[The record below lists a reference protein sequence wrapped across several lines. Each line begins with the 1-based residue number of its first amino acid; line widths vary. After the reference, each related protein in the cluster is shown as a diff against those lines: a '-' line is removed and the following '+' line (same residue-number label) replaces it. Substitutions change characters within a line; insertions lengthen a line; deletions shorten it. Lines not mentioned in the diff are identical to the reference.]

1 MLRRMKTLATV
12 LRARRD
18 ELGLSQTDAAQ
29 RFGVTGPAYNR
40 WELGVSMPKLDD
52 ALLDQLSEFLELSPI
67 DMAVLIVESTVAMN
81 EKRSIR

>member
-1 MLRRMKTLATV
+1 MLKRMKTLATV
-12 LRARRD
+12 LKARRD
-18 ELGLSQTDAAQ
+18 GLGLSQTDAAQ

>member
-12 LRARRD
+12 LKARRD

>member
-1 MLRRMKTLATV
+1 MLKRMKTLATV
-12 LRARRD
+12 LKARRD
-18 ELGLSQTDAAQ
+18 GLGLSQTDAAQ
-29 RFGVTGPAYNR
+29 GFGVTGPAYNR

>member
-1 MLRRMKTLATV
+1 MLKRMKTLATV

>member
-1 MLRRMKTLATV
+1 MLKRVKTLATV
-12 LRARRD
+12 LKARRD

>member
-1 MLRRMKTLATV
+1 MLKRMKTLATV
-12 LRARRD
+12 LKARRD